1 MTGKVILEVE
11 GLSVDYAGSAGTAKA
26 VDQVSFELAE
36 REFLAVV
43 GESGCGK
50 STLLFAIARLLT
62 PPAEVSG
69 GRVLFSGQNMVAM
82 SDRAL
87 RALRWRDI
95 SVVMQTAMNALNP
108 VNSIGAQFSDVMRA
122 HGKKGPKAVRAGP
135 RRCSPWSA

>member
-1 MTGKVILEVE
+1 VTGKVILEVE
-11 GLSVDYAGSAGTAKA
+11 DLCVDYASSAGTAKA
-26 VDQVSFELAE
+26 VDQVSFELSE

-82 SDRAL
+82 SDKASGPC
-87 RALRWRDI
+87 AGGTFRW
-95 SVVMQTAMNALNP
+95 
-108 VNSIGAQFSDVMRA
+108 
-122 HGKKGPKAVRAGP
+122 
-135 RRCSPWSA
+135 